1 MMATRVLM
9 ATGKDV
15 FGCRSQLKADG
26 FFFDG
31 DLKRWIGTQ
40 ENVDKFK
47 ARGFKVK
54 VFFADLDASESLSTK
69 LREAGLSI

>member
-1 MMATRVLM
+1 MMKLVLM

-47 ARGFKVK
+47 ARGWKVK
-54 VFFADLDASESLSTK
+54 VFFSGLEVSEEFA
-69 LREAGLSI
+69 LRLRDAGLAI